1 MDFIKMKI
9 WKTLYK
15 SLKLLSRYTIPS
27 FQTETFPE
35 VDDFVFIHWV
45 DANSSAEW
53 TEIKKAKKTK
63 LSICLS
69 TGWLIN
75 KNATEVTV
83 MSDLTW
89 DDDGSIKEGGNTTTI
104 PMSNVIQINKLKL
117 KLE

>member
-1 MDFIKMKI
+1 MKI
-9 WKTLYK
+9 WKILYK
-15 SLKLLSRYTIPS
+15 SLKLLSKYKIPS
-27 FQTETFPE
+27 FQKETFPE
-35 VDDFVFIHWV
+35 VNDFVFIHWV

-63 LSICLS
+63 LSNCLS

>member
-9 WKTLYK
+9 WKILYK
-15 SLKLLSRYTIPS
+15 SLKLLSRYKIPS

-35 VDDFVFIHWV
+35 VNDFVFIHWV

-63 LSICLS
+63 LSNCLS

-75 KNATEVTV
+75 KNTTEVTV

-89 DDDGSIKEGGNTTTI
+89 DDDGSIKQQWPPTPHGRERG
-104 PMSNVIQINKLKL
+104 MSFNEIQDA
-117 KLE
+117 